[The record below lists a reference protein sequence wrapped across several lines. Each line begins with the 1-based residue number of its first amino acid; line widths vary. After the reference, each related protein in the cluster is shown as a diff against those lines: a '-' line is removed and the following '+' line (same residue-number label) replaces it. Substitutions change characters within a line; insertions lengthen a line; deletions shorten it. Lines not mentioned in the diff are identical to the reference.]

1 MIGSAL
7 GLYKRCGRMYANV
20 FSLNMSAEKTTT
32 IRMNGATLKRV
43 DGVARAMSRSR
54 AWVINQAVERYIDYE
69 EWFVAEVKEALK
81 EVRAGA
87 VVEHEAVMRQW
98 ERKRAGKMDAR
109 R

>member
-1 MIGSAL
+1 
-7 GLYKRCGRMYANV
+7 MYANV
-20 FSLNMSAEKTTT
+20 FSLDMGSEKTTT

-69 EWFVAEVKEALK
+69 EWFVAEVKEGLK

-98 ERKRAGKMDAR
+98 ERMRAGKMDPR

>member
-1 MIGSAL
+1 
-7 GLYKRCGRMYANV
+7 MYAYV
-20 FSLNMSAEKTTT
+20 FSLNMSSEKTTT
-32 IRMNGATLKRV
+32 IRMNEATLKRV

-69 EWFVAEVKEALK
+69 DWFVAEVKEGLK

-98 ERKRAGKMDAR
+98 ERMRAGKMDPR

>member
-1 MIGSAL
+1 
-7 GLYKRCGRMYANV
+7 MYANV
-20 FSLNMSAEKTTT
+20 FSWDMSAEKTTT
-32 IRMNGATLKRV
+32 IRMNEVTLKRV

-54 AWVINQAVERYIDYE
+54 AWVINQAIERYIDYE

-81 EVRAGA
+81 EVKAGA
-87 VVEHEAVMRQW
+87 VVEHEAVVRQW

>member
-1 MIGSAL
+1 
-7 GLYKRCGRMYANV
+7 MYGNV
-20 FSLNMSAEKTTT
+20 FSLDMSSEKTPT
-32 IRMNGATLKRV
+32 IRMHGATRTV

-54 AWVINQAVERYIDYE
+54 AWVINQTVERYIDYE
-69 EWFVAEVKEALK
+69 EWFVADVKEALK

>member
-1 MIGSAL
+1 MVLTSVAVG
-7 GLYKRCGRMYANV
+7 MYAYV
-20 FSLNMSAEKTTT
+20 FSLNMSSEKTTT

-69 EWFVAEVKEALK
+69 EWFVAEVKEGLK

-98 ERKRAGKMDAR
+98 ERMRAGKMDPR

>member
-1 MIGSAL
+1 
-7 GLYKRCGRMYANV
+7 
-20 FSLNMSAEKTTT
+20 
-32 IRMNGATLKRV
+32 
-43 DGVARAMSRSR
+43 MSRSR

-69 EWFVAEVKEALK
+69 EWFVAEVKEGLK

-98 ERKRAGKMDAR
+98 ERKRAGKMDPR